1 MLRTLALALGI
12 AATLA
17 APVAQACTRVTY
29 LGPEGR
35 VLTGRSMDWSMP
47 MVSNLWVFPRGM
59 KRDGAAGARS
69 VEWTSKYGSL
79 IVSGYD
85 ISTVDGM
92 NEKGLAANLL
102 WLADS
107 QYPQDDGTTP
117 KMSLSI
123 WGQFFLDNFATVAEA
138 VAWLD
143 ENPFHT
149 VTKDVPVQPG
159 KLTTVHLSLSDAG
172 GDSAVLEWVDGELSV
187 HHGREYRVM
196 TNDPV
201 YDQQLAIAQY
211 WKGVNPREALPG
223 STRAA
228 DRFVRAGTY
237 IDMVV
242 QSDDPRTA
250 AAAVFSVIRN
260 TSVPYGFGIPD
271 APNLSTTRWRVVAD
285 HKSRLFYVE
294 SAISPNAFW
303 VDLSRLDFSPQAGV
317 RKLDLGPDMTAIHAG
332 EVSGDFVPDEPF
344 VFEPGD

>member
-92 NEKGLAANLL
+92 NEKGLAANML

-332 EVSGDFVPDEPF
+332 EVSGDFVPAEPF

>member
-1 MLRTLALALGI
+1 MLRTLVLALGI
-12 AATLA
+12 AGTLA

-92 NEKGLAANLL
+92 NEKGLVANML

-107 QYPQDDGTTP
+107 QYPPDDGRTP
-117 KMSLSI
+117 QMSLSV

-149 VTKDVPVQPG
+149 VTKDVPMQPG

-172 GDSAVLEWVDGELSV
+172 GDSAVLEWIGGELSI

-201 YDQQLAIAQY
+201 YDQQLAIARY

-237 IDMVV
+237 VDMVV

-260 TSVPYGFGIPD
+260 TSVPYGVSIPGS
-271 APNLSTTRWRVVAD
+271 PNLSTTRWRVVAD

-294 SAISPNAFW
+294 SAISPNTFW
-303 VDLSRLDFSPQAGV
+303 VDLSRLDFSEQAGV
-317 RKLDLGPDMTAIHAG
+317 RKLDLGLDMSATQTG
-332 EVSGDFVPDEPF
+332 EVSGAFTPAEPF
-344 VFEPGD
+344 VFEPVE

>member
-92 NEKGLAANLL
+92 NEKGLAANML